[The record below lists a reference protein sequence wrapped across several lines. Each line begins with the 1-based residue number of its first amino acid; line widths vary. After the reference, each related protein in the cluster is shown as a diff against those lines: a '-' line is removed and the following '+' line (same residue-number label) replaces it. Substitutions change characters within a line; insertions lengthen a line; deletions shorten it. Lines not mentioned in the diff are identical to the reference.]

1 MSYEPVASSSHQ
13 FIQADDEDLDS
24 LSFGAPA
31 PSQPRLNVPPSSI
44 PLPHSGAASPAP
56 SPSPG
61 GPSGLSGRIGSNNA
75 PKSSSTTGW
84 GGVRMETRYT
94 GEPTLDE
101 PVSRTIMRDLNSIYA
116 KLLQVLYP
124 PKGSGNN
131 QLLRDW
137 DLWGPLVICLSLAI
151 ILSIDAPKD
160 QSMQVF
166 SLVISLITIGSI
178 VVTVNSKLL
187 GGKVSFF
194 QSLCVLGYALAPILL
209 ASIVSTLVH
218 NLFVRIP
225 VSLACWAWSVWA
237 SMNFFN
243 GTRLPDSRT
252 ALAVYPMSIFFF
264 VLAWM
269 IMIQ

>member
-1 MSYEPVASSSHQ
+1 MSYDHANSPSQQ
-13 FIQADDEDLDS
+13 FIQADDDDLDT
-24 LSFGAPA
+24 LSFSHPGASSSTPIP
-31 PSQPRLNVPPSSI
+31 PSQP
-44 PLPHSGAASPAP
+44 AA
-56 SPSPG
+56 
-61 GPSGLSGRIGSNNA
+61 GPSNPVGVSGRIGQTSQHPQA
-75 PKSSSTTGW
+75 KTGTGW
-84 GGVRMETRYT
+84 GGVKVETRYT
-94 GEPTLDE
+94 GESTLDE
-101 PVSRTIMRDLNSIYA
+101 PVTKTIMRDLNSIHA

-124 PKGSGNN
+124 PKQGNN

-137 DLWGPLVICLSLAI
+137 DLWGPVVICLSLAI
-151 ILSIDAPKD
+151 ILSLDAPKE

-166 SLVISLITIGSI
+166 SLVISLITIGSV

-209 ASIVSTLVH
+209 ASIISFLVH
-218 NLFVRIP
+218 NIFVRIP

-243 GTRLPDSRT
+243 GTRLPETRT
-252 ALAVYPMSIFFF
+252 FLAVYPLCLFFF